1 MEGGREGRL
10 QGGRKE
16 SVMAINASE
25 SERRSNASVVM
36 PTPRHATDLV
46 DGTKPAAPPALHAPP
61 QLWAAL
67 VQPLMYWQTLLMH
80 EKSMFTARTI
90 IFLLDYIK
98 MVSSVT
104 NNSRHNLNINKIWV
118 DYLIRWRFG

>member
-1 MEGGREGRL
+1 VEGGREGRL

-46 DGTKPAAPPALHAPP
+46 DGTTPAAPPCTARAA
-61 QLWAAL
+61 AAL
-67 VQPLMYWQTLLMH
+67 GGSCPTFDVLAD
-80 EKSMFTARTI
+80 F
-90 IFLLDYIK
+90 
-98 MVSSVT
+98 
-104 NNSRHNLNINKIWV
+104 V
-118 DYLIRWRFG
+118 DA